1 MKRILCYGD
10 SNAWGHIPAKGTR
23 YPDDVR
29 WPGVAA
35 GILGDEYRIIEDSI
49 SGRTTVFDDPHL
61 AGRNGYD
68 CLKYSLLAHLP
79 IDLLII
85 ALGSNDLKFTDAEGS
100 RKGVLTLVDSVLD
113 AEQLYDLNAPL
124 FTGEKRILL
133 VGPPYI
139 NDEIETRRPAHMLA
153 HAAAES
159 RKLSGQIRQAAAE
172 RGCWFIDLSPLV
184 YPSCTD
190 CLHLSPT
197 AHRIVGEAMAEKI
210 LEILG

>member
-10 SNAWGHIPAKGTR
+10 SNAWGHIPASGRR

-35 GILGDEYRIIEDSI
+35 GILGSEYRIIEDSI
-49 SGRTTVFDDPHL
+49 SGRTTIFDDPHL

-100 RKGVLTLVDSVLD
+100 RKGVLTLVDSVLN
-113 AEQLYDLNAPL
+113 AEALYNLNAPL
-124 FTGEKRILL
+124 FTDEKRILL

-139 NDEIETRRPAHMLA
+139 NDEIEALRPSHALA

-159 RKLSGQIRQAAAE
+159 LKLAGQIEQAASE
-172 RGCWFIDLSPLV
+172 KGCWFIDLSPIA
-184 YPSCTD
+184 YPTTAD
-190 CLHLSPT
+190 CLHLTPA
-197 AHRIVGEAMAEKI
+197 AHRKIGETMAAKI